1 MHKWFEAVIKY
12 EKTVEEG
19 KIVKA
24 TEKYL
29 VDALS
34 FTEAEA
40 RMTEEMKPFISGEF
54 LVYNLSPKSIN
65 EIFWND
71 EGDKWFRAKVNFIT
85 LDKDKGVEK
94 KTANYMMVQATEI
107 KDARE
112 NLVQG
117 IQGSMDDYEIESI
130 SETKILDVYE
140 YEEKTA

>member
-40 RMTEEMKPFISGEF
+40 RMTEEMKLFISGEF
-54 LVYNLSPKSIN
+54 LVANLTPKSIN
-65 EIFWND
+65 EIFWNE

-85 LDKDKGVEK
+85 LD
-94 KTANYMMVQATEI
+94 
-107 KDARE
+107 
-112 NLVQG
+112 
-117 IQGSMDDYEIESI
+117 
-130 SETKILDVYE
+130 
-140 YEEKTA
+140 EEKA